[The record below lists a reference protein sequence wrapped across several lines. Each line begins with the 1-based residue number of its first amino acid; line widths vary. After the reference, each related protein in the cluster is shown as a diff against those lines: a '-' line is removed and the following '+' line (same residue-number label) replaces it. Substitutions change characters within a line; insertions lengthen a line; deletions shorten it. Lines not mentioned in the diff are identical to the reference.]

1 MVMSMT
7 GFGRGE
13 VVSSDYRITAE
24 LRSVNNRYGDIVIH
38 MPRSLMRFEQDL
50 REVIQARISRGR
62 VELFLDFRD
71 LRTEEGAVNLNLPLA
86 LSYDRSLRELA
97 ESLGVSYTSSVE
109 QLAMFKGV
117 LNTEPQE
124 IDAEGLRDVFVEAV
138 GLALDEL
145 TEMRRREGAALETDL
160 RERLAELAAATTD
173 METDQDTEV
182 DAWRRR
188 LTERLEQV
196 LDAEQMEYLGESR
209 MVAEVALY
217 ADKADVNEE
226 IQRLRSHIDMFDSLL
241 SSESPIGKQLDF
253 VLQEMNRELN
263 TLGSKSVSRELTAK
277 VIEQRSIVE
286 RMREQVQNIE

>member
-145 TEMRRREGAALETDL
+145 TEMRRREGAALEIDL

>member
-1 MVMSMT
+1 MSMT

-13 VVSSDYRITAE
+13 VVSPDYRITAE

-50 REVIQARISRGR
+50 REVIQTRVSRGR

-97 ESLGVSYTSSVE
+97 ERLGVPYTSSVE
-109 QLAMFKGV
+109 QLALFKGV
-117 LNTEPQE
+117 LDTEPQE
-124 IDAEGLRDVFVEAV
+124 IDADSLRDLFVEAV

-160 RERLAELAAATTD
+160 RERLAELSAAAAD
-173 METDQDTEV
+173 VEIDQATEV
-182 DAWRRR
+182 NAWRRR

-196 LDAEQMEYLGESR
+196 LNAEQMEYLGESR
-209 MVAEVALY
+209 IVAEVALY

-241 SSESPIGKQLDF
+241 SGESPIGKQLDF

>member
-1 MVMSMT
+1 MSMT

>member
-1 MVMSMT
+1 MIMSMT

-13 VVSSDYRITAE
+13 VVSPDYRITAE

-50 REVIQARISRGR
+50 REVIQTRVSRGR

-97 ESLGVSYTSSVE
+97 ERLGVPYTSSVE
-109 QLAMFKGV
+109 QLALFKGV
-117 LNTEPQE
+117 LDTEPQE
-124 IDAEGLRDVFVEAV
+124 IDADSLRDLFVEAV

-160 RERLAELAAATTD
+160 RERLAELSAAAAD
-173 METDQDTEV
+173 VEIDQATEV
-182 DAWRRR
+182 NAWRRR

-196 LDAEQMEYLGESR
+196 LNAEQMEYLGESR
-209 MVAEVALY
+209 IVAEVALY

-241 SSESPIGKQLDF
+241 SGESPIGKQLDF